1 MPVPVH
7 PPQTP
12 KFFEVNHQTWPISCE
27 LTVFSLLC
35 QAMKQRDEDL
45 AREVELL
52 KHRIATLELV
62 AKDQG
67 IGGIFNFKRVSNTDD
82 KAITA

>member
-52 KHRIATLELV
+52 KHRIATLEQV
-62 AKDQG
+62 SKDQSV
-67 IGGIFNFKRVSNTDD
+67 GGILNFKRASNNEN
-82 KAITA
+82 KEMLA